1 MLLEKQLAHKQRQIE
16 NLKERG
22 DQFNVE
28 LEIMIKTDEL
38 VRGRLDQKAYVEK
51 INEYNKETLLK
62 AKDSLVYKSP
72 GGSGGRGAISS

>member
-1 MLLEKQLAHKQRQIE
+1 M
-16 NLKERG
+16 KERG